1 MLLGFSVSSL
11 QPSAKAAD
19 STPKSAR
26 LHYSLPLPEAQVSLE
41 QDDAPAPIEIENDHW
56 ESVIIKS
63 GDSLASI
70 FAKKGISSTT
80 TYQIAKLND
89 QTGTGDPSAARRR
102 SQAATDE
109 IHPGYYQDPD
119 N

>member
-1 MLLGFSVSSL
+1 MSFQDFDFKSNRARLTRPVNSAPATSASHPNLPVKLLLVTTIVMLLGFSVSSL

-56 ESVIIKS
+56 ESVVIKS
-63 GDSLASI
+63 GEAFLRPTLIKSP
-70 FAKKGISSTT
+70 
-80 TYQIAKLND
+80 N
-89 QTGTGDPSAARRR
+89 
-102 SQAATDE
+102 
-109 IHPGYYQDPD
+109 
-119 N
+119 